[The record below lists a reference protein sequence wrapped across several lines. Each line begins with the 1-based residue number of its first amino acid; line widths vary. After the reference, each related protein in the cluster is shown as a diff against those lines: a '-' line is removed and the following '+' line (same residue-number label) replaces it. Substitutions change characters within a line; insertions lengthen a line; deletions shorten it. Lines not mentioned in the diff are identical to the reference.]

1 MPRSQAMVA
10 TKSPAGIRYAFA
22 LARDAGVPCER
33 LLAGTRWTET
43 GVVAAGH
50 RIEQDDEFVITAN
63 LVRELG
69 DPVTAGISVGSK
81 FTVGDLGIWGYALL
95 SSADAGE
102 ALTVALA
109 YATLSP
115 TVFNPQPVA
124 EGDVATV
131 VLRYEHLPVDVRE
144 YYAARDLSALPL
156 LLRMSGLAAGP
167 LSVDVPFDAERG
179 MRLREALH
187 PFTLE
192 TGAAQYRIRIPSEA
206 LKPQLP
212 TADPVTRAACARECE
227 RLVHTRDSAPTL
239 SATVRSRFAQ
249 SPEAMPSVE
258 ELAAELHM
266 STRTLR
272 RQLNHEH
279 TSYRELRNDVSHTL
293 AVELLSVVGL
303 SVNEVARRLGYGDA
317 TAFSHAFRRW
327 TGKPASDFRSS
338 AQYRSE
344 SLTTRTRAFG

>member
-1 MPRSQAMVA
+1 MVA

-22 LARDAGVPCER
+22 LAREAGVPCQR
-33 LLAGTRWTET
+33 LLAGTGWSEN
-43 GVVAAGH
+43 GVVAAGY
-50 RIEQDDEFVITAN
+50 RIDQNDEFVMTAN
-63 LVRELG
+63 LIRELG
-69 DPVTAGISVGSK
+69 DPVVAGISVGGG

-115 TVFNPQPVA
+115 TVFNPQSVA
-124 EGDVATV
+124 MGDVATV

-156 LLRMSGLAAGP
+156 LLRMSGLAKAP
-167 LSVDVPFDAERG
+167 LSVEVPFDGQQGEL
-179 MRLREALH
+179 LRTALQ
-187 PFTLE
+187 PFDVE
-192 TGAAQYRIRIPSEA
+192 TGAAQYRFRIPAEA
-206 LKPQLP
+206 LTLRLP

-227 RLVHTRDSAPTL
+227 RLVHTLESAPTL
-239 SATVRSRFAQ
+239 TATVRSRFAQ
-249 SPEAMPSVE
+249 TPEDMPSIE

-272 RQLNHEH
+272 RQLDYEH
-279 TSYRELRNDVSHTL
+279 TSYRELRNDVAHRI

-303 SVNEVARRLGYGDA
+303 SVNEVARRLGYSDT

-344 SLTTRTRAFG
+344 SVSTRMRASG

>member
-1 MPRSQAMVA
+1 MVA

-22 LARDAGVPCER
+22 LAREAGVPCSR
-33 LLAGTRWTET
+33 LLAGTRWTEN
-43 GVVAAGH
+43 GVVSAGY
-50 RIEQDDEFVITAN
+50 RIDQDDEFVMTAN

-69 DPVTAGISVGSK
+69 DPMVAGISVGGR

-102 ALTVALA
+102 ALAVALA

-115 TVFNPQPVA
+115 TVFNPQSVA
-124 EGDVATV
+124 VGDVATV
-131 VLRYEHLPVDVRE
+131 LLRYEHLPVDVRE

-156 LLRMSGLAAGP
+156 LLRMSGLATAP
-167 LSVDVPFDAERG
+167 LTVEVPFDQKRG
-179 MRLREALH
+179 EQLRAALH
-187 PFTLE
+187 PFDVE
-192 TGAAQYRIRIPSEA
+192 TGAAQYRFRIPSAA
-206 LKPQLP
+206 LTLRLP
-212 TADPVTRAACARECE
+212 TADPITRAACASECE
-227 RLVHTRDSAPTL
+227 RLVHTRESTPTL

-249 SPEAMPSVE
+249 SPEAMPNIA

-272 RQLNHEH
+272 RQLDHEH

-303 SVNEVARRLGYGDA
+303 SVNEVARRLGYSDT

-327 TGKPASDFRSS
+327 TGRPASDFRSS

>member
-1 MPRSQAMVA
+1 MVA
-10 TKSPAGIRYAFA
+10 TRSPAGIRYAFA
-22 LARDAGVPCER
+22 LAREAALPCER
-33 LLAGTRWTET
+33 VLAGTHWTEN
-43 GVVAAGH
+43 GVVAAGYS
-50 RIEQDDEFVITAN
+50 IDQDDEFVMTAN

-69 DPVTAGISVGSK
+69 DPLAAGISVGSR

-102 ALTVALA
+102 ALTVAMA

-115 TVFNPQPVA
+115 TVFNPQRVA
-124 EGDVATV
+124 VGDVATV
-131 VLRYEHLPVDVRE
+131 ALRYEHLPVDVRE

-156 LLRMSGLAAGP
+156 LLRMSGLATAA
-167 LSVDVPFDAERG
+167 LSVDVPFDGEQG
-179 MRLREALH
+179 ERLRAALH
-187 PFTLE
+187 PFDVE
-192 TGAAQYRIRIPSEA
+192 TGAAQYRFRIPSWA
-206 LKPQLP
+206 LTLRLP
-212 TADPVTRAACARECE
+212 TADPITRAACARECE
-227 RLVHTRDSAPTL
+227 RLVHTRESAPTL

-249 SPEAMPSVE
+249 SPDAMPSIE

-272 RQLNHEH
+272 RQLDHEH
-279 TSYRELRNDVSHTL
+279 TSYRELRNDVSHAL

-303 SVNEVARRLGYGDA
+303 SVNEVARRLGYSDT

-327 TGKPASDFRSS
+327 TGRPASDFRAG

-344 SLTTRTRAFG
+344 SVTTRTRASG

>member
-1 MPRSQAMVA
+1 MVD
-10 TKSPAGIRYAFA
+10 TRSPAGIRYAFA
-22 LARDAGVPCER
+22 LAREAAVPSAR
-33 LLAGTRWTET
+33 VLAGTHWTEN
-43 GVVAAGH
+43 GVVAAGY
-50 RIEQDDEFVITAN
+50 RIDQDDEFIMTAN

-69 DPVTAGISVGSK
+69 DPLVAGISAGSR

-102 ALTVALA
+102 ALSVALA

-115 TVFNPQPVA
+115 TVFNPQRVA
-124 EGDVATV
+124 VGDVATV

-156 LLRMSGLAAGP
+156 LLRMSGLAAAP
-167 LSVDVPFDAERG
+167 LSVDVPFDGEQG
-179 MRLREALH
+179 ERLRVALH
-187 PFTLE
+187 PFDVE
-192 TGAAQYRIRIPSEA
+192 TGATQYRFRIPSEA
-206 LKPQLP
+206 LTLRLP
-212 TADPVTRAACARECE
+212 TADPITRAACARECE
-227 RLVHTRDSAPTL
+227 RLVHTRESAPTL

-249 SPEAMPSVE
+249 SPEAMPDIA

-272 RQLNHEH
+272 RQLDHEL

-293 AVELLSVVGL
+293 AIGLLSVVGL
-303 SVNEVARRLGYGDA
+303 SVNEVARRLGYSDT

-327 TGKPASDFRSS
+327 TGKPASEFRSS
-338 AQYRSE
+338 PQYRSE
-344 SLTTRTRAFG
+344 SVSTRTRALG